1 MSAAGPLPRRS
12 RPLGGPTRSVLG
24 VQVKADDSR
33 ALLHEGEELG
43 HEARAVSTDHAKL
56 KLWLRMLA
64 CTTQIETEIRRRLR
78 VHFDMSLARFDYMA
92 QLHRHRDGV
101 KMNQLS
107 RQLMVTTGN
116 VTGLTDELERDGL
129 VQREN
134 DPSDRRAWR
143 VSLTPKGMRI
153 FENMAREHEKWI
165 LELFGGLD
173 GKAVQQLHQTLGQLR
188 VQMMQLDK
196 NEENNT

>member
-1 MSAAGPLPRRS
+1 M
-12 RPLGGPTRSVLG
+12 
-24 VQVKADDSR
+24 KADGSR

-43 HEARAVSTDHAKL
+43 HEARAVATDHATL

-64 CTTQIETEIRRRLR
+64 CTTQIEAEIRRRLR
-78 VHFDMSLARFDYMA
+78 LHFDISLARFDYMA
-92 QLHRHRDGV
+92 QLFRHRSGV

-116 VTGLTDELERDGL
+116 VTGLTDDLERDGL
-129 VQREN
+129 VKRVP

-143 VSLTPKGMRI
+143 VSLTPKGRRS
-153 FENMAREHEKWI
+153 FQAMAIEHEKWI

-173 GKAVQQLHQTLGQLR
+173 GRTVHELHETLGRLR

-196 NEENNT
+196 DEGAPA

>member
-1 MSAAGPLPRRS
+1 M
-12 RPLGGPTRSVLG
+12 T
-24 VQVKADDSR
+24 ADGSR
-33 ALLHEGEELG
+33 ALLREGDVLG
-43 HEARAVSTDHAKL
+43 HEARAVSTDHALL

-64 CTTQIETEIRRRLR
+64 CTTQIEAEIRRRLR
-78 VHFDMSLARFDYMA
+78 LHFDISLARFDYMA
-92 QLHRHRDGV
+92 QLFRHRDGV

-129 VQREN
+129 VQREA
-134 DPSDRRAWR
+134 DPSDRRAQR
-143 VSLTPKGMRI
+143 VSLTLKGRLN
-153 FENMAREHEKWI
+153 FEAMATEHEKWI

-173 GKAVQQLHQTLGQLR
+173 ARTVQQLHQTLGRLR

-196 NEENNT
+196 NEEAR

>member
-1 MSAAGPLPRRS
+1 M
-12 RPLGGPTRSVLG
+12 
-24 VQVKADDSR
+24 KADDSR
-33 ALLHEGEELG
+33 ALLHEAEELG
-43 HEARAVSTDHAKL
+43 HEARTVSTDHAKL

-78 VHFDMSLARFDYMA
+78 VHFDISLARFDYMA
-92 QLHRHRDGV
+92 QLFRHRDGV
-101 KMNQLS
+101 KMSQLS

-129 VQREN
+129 VQRDD
-134 DPSDRRAWR
+134 DPADRRAWR
-143 VSLTPKGMRI
+143 VSLTAKGRRI
-153 FENMAREHEKWI
+153 FEAMAGEHEKWI

-173 GKAVQQLHQTLGQLR
+173 DKTVQQLHQTLGHLR

-196 NEENNT
+196 NEENNP

>member
-1 MSAAGPLPRRS
+1 MTP
-12 RPLGGPTRSVLG
+12 
-24 VQVKADDSR
+24 DDSR

-43 HEARAVSTDHAKL
+43 HEARVVSTDHAAL
-56 KLWLRMLA
+56 KLWLRLLA

-78 VHFDMSLARFDYMA
+78 VHFDISLARFDYMA
-92 QLHRHRDGV
+92 QLFRHRDGV

-116 VTGLTDELERDGL
+116 VTGLTDELERDDL
-129 VQREN
+129 VRREN

-143 VSLTPKGMRI
+143 VSLTPKGKRM
-153 FENMAREHEKWI
+153 FETMAHEHEKWI
-165 LELFGGLD
+165 LELFAGLD
-173 GKAVQQLHQTLGQLR
+173 AKTVQQLHQTLGQLR

-196 NEENNT
+196 NDESNT

>member
-1 MSAAGPLPRRS
+1 MAP
-12 RPLGGPTRSVLG
+12 
-24 VQVKADDSR
+24 DDSR

-43 HEARAVSTDHAKL
+43 HEARVVSTDHAAL

-78 VHFDMSLARFDYMA
+78 AHFDISLARFDFMA
-92 QLHRHRDGV
+92 QLYRHRSGV

-107 RQLMVTTGN
+107 KQLMVTTGN
-116 VTGLTDELERDGL
+116 VTGLTDELEHDGL

-134 DPSDRRAWR
+134 DPADRRAWR
-143 VSLTPKGMRI
+143 VSLTTKGKRS
-153 FENMAREHEKWI
+153 FEAMAREHEKWI
-165 LELFGGLD
+165 LELFSGLD
-173 GKAVQQLHQTLGQLR
+173 AKTVQQLHQTLGQLR

-196 NEENNT
+196 NGEGNP